1 MQNHPQSLLAIPHEW
16 FRQMRAT
23 SPVHFNERPPF
34 HWSVFSYAEAQ
45 HVLTHPEIFSSAP
58 APGSRQPALPSILG
72 MDDPRHRKLRNI
84 VSRAF
89 TPRMVA
95 DLTPRISAVVNEIL
109 DGAVAKG
116 EMDVVQDLAYPLPVT
131 IIAELVGI
139 PSENRA
145 DFRRWS
151 KTLVSGT
158 TDEVVQPRPED
169 RTQALIALRSLFASQ
184 LEAHRRNPC
193 EDLMTSLLQAEVDGE
208 QLSEDELLNFC
219 QLLLIAGHE
228 TTANLIGNAMVCFE
242 EHPEVIAE
250 LRQDPA
256 LMPGAVEEILR
267 CYPSVPGASRVAT
280 QSTKVGNQQ
289 IEPNQTIHIFIAS
302 ANYDEHQFPD
312 AQRFTIRRD
321 PNHHLGFGYGL
332 HYCLGAPL
340 ARLETR
346 IALNLMIQRLETIQ
360 RLPEHPAEA
369 VNSFLTYGVKHFW
382 IACKSAV

>member
-1 MQNHPQSLLAIPHEW
+1 MQTHPQRLLAIPHEW

-34 HWSVFSYAEAQ
+34 HWSVFRYDEAQ
-45 HVLTHPEIFSSAP
+45 QVLTHPEIFSSAP
-58 APGSRQPALPSILG
+58 APESRQPALPSILG

-95 DLTPRISAVVNEIL
+95 DVTPRIYAVVNEIL
-109 DGAVAKG
+109 DAALARG
-116 EMDVVQDLAYPLPVT
+116 EMDVIQDLAYPLPVT

-139 PSENRA
+139 PAEKRA

-151 KTLVSGT
+151 GRLVSGT
-158 TDEVVQPRPED
+158 IDEMVQARPEE
-169 RTQALIALRSLFASQ
+169 RTQALVALRHLFAQQ
-184 LEAHRRNPC
+184 LEEHRRTSQD
-193 EDLMTSLLQAEVDGE
+193 DLMTSLLQAEVDGE
-208 QLSEDELLNFC
+208 QLSEEELVDFC

-242 EHPEVIAE
+242 EHPEVITE

-280 QSTKVGNQQ
+280 QSTRVGDQQ
-289 IEPNQTIHIFIAS
+289 IEANQTLHIFIAS
-302 ANYDEHQFPD
+302 ANADEQQFPD
-312 AQRFTIRRD
+312 AQRFDIRRD
-321 PNHHLGFGYGL
+321 PNQHLGFGYGI

-346 IALNLMIQRLETIQ
+346 LVLNLMIQRLQHIQ
-360 RLPEHPAEA
+360 RLADRPAEA

-382 IACKSAV
+382 IGCQPAS